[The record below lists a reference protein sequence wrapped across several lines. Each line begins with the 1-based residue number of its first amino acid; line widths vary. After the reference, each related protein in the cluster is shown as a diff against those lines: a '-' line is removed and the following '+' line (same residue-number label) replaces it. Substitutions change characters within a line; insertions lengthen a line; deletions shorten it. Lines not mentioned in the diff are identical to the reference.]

1 MKFEAMDV
9 FQLGHALT
17 LEVYRQTS
25 FFPDTERFGLISQ
38 MRRAAVS
45 ICSNLTEGY
54 HRGGKNE
61 FRHFVG
67 IARGSCGELSYQ
79 VLLAHDLGY
88 VDETCRRELME
99 KCERVIRMLNKLATS
114 LT

>member
-1 MKFEAMDV
+1 MKLEEMDV
-9 FQLGHALT
+9 FKLGHELALDI
-17 LEVYRQTS
+17 YRQTAM
-25 FFPDTERFGLISQ
+25 FPDIERFGLISQ

-67 IARGSCGELSYQ
+67 IARGSCGELAYQ
-79 VLLAHDLGY
+79 ILLAHDLGY
-88 VDETCRRELME
+88 LDKLHHEELAG
-99 KCERVIRMLNKLATS
+99 KSDRIIRMLNKLASS
-114 LT
+114 LK